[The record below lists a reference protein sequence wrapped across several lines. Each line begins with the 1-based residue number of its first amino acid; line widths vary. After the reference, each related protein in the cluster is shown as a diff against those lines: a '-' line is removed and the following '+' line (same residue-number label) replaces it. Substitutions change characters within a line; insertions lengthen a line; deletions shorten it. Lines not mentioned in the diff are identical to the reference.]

1 MTAIKG
7 FGSDATIVHI
17 GDFFRYNNVPEWSI
31 SVWCWPTQDKKYT
44 KLSNL
49 PLLSRGN
56 LLNSQKKPSRRIDRV
71 ITFKPGYELIE
82 ATLAEFPE
90 ISSFKSIRD
99 RDGMQNAF
107 CCWGNKHDSVVIPQ
121 LELAR
126 AIFLAN
132 SYLCRACLSS
142 AILPLEFDVQPVPEQ
157 NHVNIHVL
165 QTSTFP
171 KSAFDQS
178 CTTQL
183 LAWLLTDSQ
192 AMASY
197 QSILQHYQ
205 EKREFRDRLENW
217 RFSFTPPPMTN
228 WKLHVRG
235 RFNASKSHYLVE
247 EIVGIDYDV
256 NLPDSVAFIHP
267 DFVKNKKTDG
277 KARSGSG
284 GTAWQQTDQEFEIDD
299 ERSASDENETLMLEG
314 DLTWRRFT
322 KPCKV
327 YKQEEVK
334 ERPNLILDERAE
346 KEGGRDVSTG
356 EPHQGG
362 TLPAADVGG
371 NEDVTDRERQFA
383 SRFKSFDHLLQVLKF
398 KHQCQILHEET
409 LPLPKVGRS
418 KQHLLE
424 NGSQRA
430 IKAVR
435 LRYKLIDAV
444 LLEVDTSDGI
454 KMLST
459 KVIFG
464 SDARD
469 WIEHFTLIRKGIVA
483 KSISWPNEL
492 LDELFGENRHI
503 GINHPK
509 HQGAEAGNIPVES
522 IESWAQRFVHALS
535 LG

>member
-1 MTAIKG
+1 VTAIKG

-31 SVWCWPTQDKKYT
+31 AVWSWPTQDKKYT
-44 KLSNL
+44 KLTNL
-49 PLLSRGN
+49 PLLSRGK

-71 ITFKPGYELIE
+71 ITFAPGYQLIE
-82 ATLAEFPE
+82 ATLADFPE

-107 CCWGNKHDSVVIPQ
+107 CFWGNKHDWVVIPQ

-126 AIFLAN
+126 AIFLVN

-142 AILPLEFDVQPVPEQ
+142 ATLPLEFDVQPVPEQ

-165 QTSTFP
+165 KTSTFP

-178 CTTQL
+178 GTKQL
-183 LAWLLTDSQ
+183 LAWLLTDLQ

-197 QSILQHYQ
+197 QSIFQHYQ
-205 EKREFRDRLENW
+205 EKREFRNRLESW

-235 RFNASKSHYLVE
+235 RYNTSKSHYLVE
-247 EIVGIDYDV
+247 EIVGIDFDV
-256 NLPDSVAFIHP
+256 NLPESVAFIHP
-267 DFVKNKKTDG
+267 GFVNNKKTDG
-277 KARSGSG
+277 KVRSGSD
-284 GTAWQQTDQEFEIDD
+284 GTAWQQTDEEFEIDD
-299 ERSASDENETLMLEG
+299 EQSASDENETMILEG
-314 DLTWRRFT
+314 DLTWCRFT

-334 ERPNLILDERAE
+334 ERQKLIMDELAE
-346 KEGGRDVSTG
+346 KEAGRSVSTD
-356 EPHQGG
+356 EPQQGG
-362 TLPAADVGG
+362 SLPAADVGG
-371 NEDVTDRERQFA
+371 KEDVTDRDRQFA
-383 SRFKSFDHLLQVLKF
+383 SRFKSFDRMLQVLKF
-398 KHQCQILHEET
+398 KHKCRIFHEET
-409 LPLPKVGRS
+409 LPLPRVGRS

-424 NGSQRA
+424 NGTQRA

-469 WIEHFTLIRKGIVA
+469 WIEHFTNIRKGVVA

-492 LDELFGENRHI
+492 LDGLFGENCHI

-522 IESWAQRFVHALS
+522 IESWALRFVNGFA
-535 LG
+535 